1 VALTPVFLLSGIATL
16 LNVFSTRLAR
26 VADRVDAVAK
36 ALEGADPDQVRAL
49 TAQLVHLHRSTVKRT
64 PDDMRHMA
72 CKLDNEARRRTRR
85 ARLRARLSAYRDTAL
100 LLTSPFGRI
109 YRRLKT

>member
-1 VALTPVFLLSGIATL
+1 MTPPPEDARFLKRATHE
-16 LNVFSTRLAR
+16 
-26 VADRVDAVAK
+26 K
-36 ALEGADPDQVRAL
+36 
-49 TAQLVHLHRSTVKRT
+49 RSTVKRT
-64 PDDMRHMA
+64 PDDMRH
-72 CKLDNEARRRTRR
+72 RR

>member
-1 VALTPVFLLSGIATL
+1 MTPPPEDARFLKRATHE
-16 LNVFSTRLAR
+16 
-26 VADRVDAVAK
+26 K
-36 ALEGADPDQVRAL
+36 
-49 TAQLVHLHRSTVKRT
+49 RSTVKRT

-72 CKLDNEARRRTRR
+72 CKLDNEARRRTGR